1 MKKSEVRLIITG
13 IASLVVSI
21 LLGIAT
27 VIAFVIN
34 TGTGLAENKSSIT
47 NGINSIGDTIESMSN
62 DISGVVSDVNTG
74 IEELEQANIE
84 LS

>member
-47 NGINSIGDTIESMSN
+47 DGINSIGDTIESMSN

>member
-1 MKKSEVRLIITG
+1 MKLSVVRLFFSG

-21 LLGIAT
+21 LLGIVT

-34 TGTGLAENKSSIT
+34 AGTGLAENKSSIT